1 MCAHFCQKRWCDSC
15 TCHKKKTPSHVT
27 WMMIVPQI
35 NLWCCL
41 PKNESKFHARLLKK
55 SFSVVERVWLV
66 KQNSSTRSQIMKLA
80 PKTVV
85 RDFNK
90 KVELVLFG
98 GCLVEVKMGFEIS
111 GSCIWQIL
119 LSFFILKKY
128 LFASFLSF
136 LKNSREKRPF
146 ESKIFTFFVW
156 RTSASVVFVHVM
168 LKNCKWF

>member
-1 MCAHFCQKRWCDSC
+1 LIGEAKFVHTKSN
-15 TCHKKKTPSHVT
+15 HKVGT
-27 WMMIVPQI
+27 
-35 NLWCCL
+35 
-41 PKNESKFHARLLKK
+41 
-55 SFSVVERVWLV
+55 
-66 KQNSSTRSQIMKLA
+66 
-80 PKTVV
+80 TVV
-85 RDFNK
+85 RDFKK

-136 LKNSREKRPF
+136 FTFLKNSREKRPF

-156 RTSASVVFVHVM
+156 RTSASVGVVE
-168 LKNCKWF
+168 LTC